1 MPLDAIAAIDLGSN
15 SFHLLI
21 ARFQDGQLQIIDR
34 LREMVQLA
42 AGLDDQHRLS
52 KEAQKR
58 ALACLSKF
66 GQRLR
71 HMPASR
77 VRVVGTNTLRQARN
91 GEEFLLK
98 AEEALGHSVEII
110 SGIEEAR
117 LIYQGVTQTMVNGGE
132 RRFVM
137 DIGGGS
143 TELIIGENFE
153 PLHLESLF
161 MGCVSMTRRAFSPE
175 RIREVD
181 LKAAELAVQM
191 EVEPVA
197 VTYRELGW
205 KFATGAS
212 GSIKSVRDVIL
223 QEGWSRDHITL
234 ESLRRLREAIL
245 ELKTPRAM
253 AERWGLEDARSQV
266 FTGGFTV
273 LYGVCEALQ
282 IETMEVADGALRE
295 GVVFDLL
302 GRIQH
307 KDPRE
312 RTIEALVRRY
322 HMDPGQAERV
332 SQTALNLLSQVAET
346 WDLQSDSHV
355 HDLQWA
361 GRLHEVGL
369 AIAHN
374 QYHKHG
380 AYLVHYSDLSGFSR
394 SEQQFIAALIRGHRR
409 KFPLAVFD
417 SLPRA
422 LRQPA
427 KRLCVLL
434 RLAAVVHRSRS
445 RQDLPQLTL
454 KVKGKR
460 LNLGFPEGWLDA
472 HPLTRVD
479 LETEADYLKAG
490 DFKLSFE

>member
-21 ARFQDGQLQIIDR
+21 ARFQDGQLQVIDR

-42 AGLDDQHRLS
+42 AGLDEQHRLS
-52 KEAQKR
+52 REAQKR
-58 ALACLSKF
+58 ALECLARF

-71 HMPASR
+71 HMSSAR

-91 GEEFLLK
+91 GEEFLIK
-98 AEEALGHSVEII
+98 AGEALGHPVEII

-117 LIYQGVTQTMVNGGE
+117 LIYQGVSQTMANGGE
-132 RRFVM
+132 RRLVM

-161 MGCVSMTRRAFSPE
+161 MGCVSMTRRAFTDQ

-191 EVEPVA
+191 EMEPVT
-197 VTYRELGW
+197 VVYRELGW
-205 KFATGAS
+205 KHATGAS

-223 QEGWSRDHITL
+223 QEGWSRSHITL
-234 ESLRRLREAIL
+234 AALRQLRQAIL
-245 ELKTPRAM
+245 ELKTPQAM
-253 AERWGLEDARSQV
+253 AERWGLEEARARV
-266 FTGGFTV
+266 FAGGFSV
-273 LYGVCEALQ
+273 LHGVCEALE
-282 IETMEVADGALRE
+282 IDTMEVADGALRE
-295 GVVFDLL
+295 GLVFDLR

-307 KDPRE
+307 KDPRD
-312 RTIEALVRRY
+312 RTIEALVKRY

-332 SQTALNLLSQVAET
+332 TETALRFLDQAREVWELDDE
-346 WDLQSDSHV
+346 SHA

-361 GRLHEVGL
+361 ARLHEIGL

-380 AYLVHYSDLSGFSR
+380 AYIVQYSDLAGFSR
-394 SEQQFIAALIRGHRR
+394 SEQQLIAALIRGHRR
-409 KFPLAVFD
+409 KFPVAVFEE
-417 SLPRA
+417 LPQS
-422 LRQPA
+422 LRQSA
-427 KRLCVLL
+427 RRLCVLL
-434 RLAAVVHRSRS
+434 RLAAVMHRSRS
-445 RQDLPQLTL
+445 RQPLPEVNLR
-454 KVKGKR
+454 VKGKR
-460 LNLGFPEGWLDA
+460 VKLGFPEGWLEA
-472 HPLTRVD
+472 HPLTRLD

-490 DFKLSFE
+490 DFKLNVT